1 MLVIVLTGVKPTP
14 SHSKH
19 NGVRTTPCYLCY
31 LNVIFS
37 LRQAQDAKEGF
48 KPDEEELS
56 TMINKANPLVEGNKV
71 LLEEDFIAMM
81 V

>member
-1 MLVIVLTGVKPTP
+1 M
-14 SHSKH
+14 
-19 NGVRTTPCYLCY
+19 YF
-31 LNVIFS
+31 FS

-56 TMINKANPLVEGNKV
+56 AMINKANPLVEGNKV